1 MIELPEAI
9 NLAKQMRE
17 TVRGKT
23 VSAVYPLPHPTNSAG
38 LTMSRRSI
46 RRFWPV
52 IR

>member
-23 VSAVYPLPHPTNSAG
+23 VSAVYPPSSPHKFCWFNHEPEEYQALLAG
-38 LTMSRRSI
+38 
-46 RRFWPV
+46 
-52 IR
+52 